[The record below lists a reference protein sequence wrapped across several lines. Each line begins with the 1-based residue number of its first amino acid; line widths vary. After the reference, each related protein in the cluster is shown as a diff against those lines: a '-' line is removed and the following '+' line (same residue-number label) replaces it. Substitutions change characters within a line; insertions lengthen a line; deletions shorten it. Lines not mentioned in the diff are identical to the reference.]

1 MSLKV
6 QWYYLIRNPVDNSFD
21 NFTIIAN
28 EVATVDTDKYSVWT
42 TPPGIY
48 TLQVLISILYDIV
61 DPDQEIKLTSCMTLC
76 HVYESNSKLANS

>member
-1 MSLKV
+1 M
-6 QWYYLIRNPVDNSFD
+6 DNSFD

-48 TLQVLISILYDIV
+48 TLQVLTQILYNIV
-61 DPDQEIKLTSCMTLC
+61 DPDPEIKDTS
-76 HVYESNSKLANS
+76 